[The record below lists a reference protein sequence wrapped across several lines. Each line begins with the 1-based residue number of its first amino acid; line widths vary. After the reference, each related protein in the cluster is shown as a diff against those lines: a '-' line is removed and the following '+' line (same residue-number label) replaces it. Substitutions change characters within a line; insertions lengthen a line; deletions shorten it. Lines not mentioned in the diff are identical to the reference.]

1 MAKDESRGLM
11 GALARTV
18 AGGDAEADIQ
28 VGVHG
33 ADGGPLDHQVSGRV
47 TDAVPHEVRGAAGS
61 PAVDHQVRGAEAAAV
76 PHEVRGAGDGAVAHR
91 VDPVV
96 LRVPPLVVSVAGDTL
111 KSVFARIP
119 ADFTLRFRLFGRE
132 VATIELSGTASV
144 HMEETD
150 QPAATPPAAR

>member
-18 AGGDAEADIQ
+18 AGADVDADIQ

-47 TDAVPHEVRGAAGS
+47 TDAVPHEVRGAGGS
-61 PAVDHQVRGAEAAAV
+61 PAVDHQVRGAEATAV
-76 PHEVRGAGDGAVAHR
+76 PHEVRGAGDSAVAHR

-96 LRVPPLVVSVAGDTL
+96 LRVPPVVVSVAGDTL

-150 QPAATPPAAR
+150 THE